1 MPARAQ
7 RCARSR
13 SACARNADARERPAS
28 GRVRRRRPR
37 ASTRPTIEDHAMSH
51 VTNLKCRECGQ
62 EYPIKPLHVCEDCFG
77 PLEVIYDYAAIRAA
91 ASRAAIG
98 SRPHN
103 LWRYRELLPFD
114 GEPEA
119 GPFSGFTPLL
129 HARRLGA
136 ELGLKKLYIKDDTV
150 NHPTLSYKDRVV
162 SVAITKARDF
172 GFTTV
177 SCASTGNLATAVAA
191 HAARAGLRSV
201 IFMPE
206 GVESGKIVGSSIY
219 GARVITIRGNYDDV
233 NRLCS
238 EIADKYG
245 WAFVNINLRPYYTE
259 GAKTF
264 GFEVAEQLGWKL
276 PQHIVLPT
284 AGGTILPKVAK
295 AFKELKEVG
304 LVHGGEFKIHCAQA
318 AGSAPVVHALHKN
331 TDLIT
336 PVKPDTIAKSI
347 AIGNPADGFYVLRA
361 VRESGGWGEAAAD
374 AEIIVVFKVLAR
386 TEGIFA
392 EPAGGT
398 TLAVALKLIASGR
411 IKTDESVVVSITGN
425 GYKTLEA
432 VAQSIEPPLV
442 IEARLKDFDAI
453 YERLGDGKRSLKGA
467 A

>member
-1 MPARAQ
+1 MRLRRGPA
-7 RCARSR
+7 
-13 SACARNADARERPAS
+13 
-28 GRVRRRRPR
+28 RRRRGGVGAGAQPVEQL
-37 ASTRPTIEDHAMSH
+37 TRTYAMSY

-77 PLEVIYDYAAIRAA
+77 PLEVSYDYAKIRAA
-91 ASRAAIG
+91 VSRATIA

-103 LWRYRELLPFD
+103 LWRYRELLPVD
-114 GEPEA
+114 GEPTI
-119 GPFSGFTPLL
+119 GLHSGFTPLL
-129 HARRLGA
+129 HAHRLGA

-191 HAARAGLRSV
+191 HAARAGLKCY

-206 GVESGKIVGSSIY
+206 GVEAGKVVGSTIY
-219 GARVITIRGNYDDV
+219 GAQVITIRGNYDDV

-264 GFEVAEQLGWKL
+264 GFEIAEQLGWKL
-276 PQHIVLPT
+276 PDNVVIPT

-295 AFKELKEVG
+295 AFKEFKEVG
-304 LVHGGEFKIHCAQA
+304 LIKSGEFKIHSAQA
-318 AGSAPVVHALHKN
+318 AGSAPVIHALHKH

-347 AIGNPADGFYVLRA
+347 AIRNPADGLYVLKA
-361 VRESGGWGEAAAD
+361 VRDSGGWGDVATD
-374 AEIIVVFKVLAR
+374 PEIIDAIKLLAR

-398 TLAVALKLIASGR
+398 TLAVALKLVKQGR
-411 IKTDESVVVSITGN
+411 IKPAETMVVAITGN

-432 VAQSIEPPLV
+432 VASAIDQPSI
-442 IEARLKDFDAI
+442 IDARLKDFDALFD
-453 YERLGDGKRSLKGA
+453 RLTDGKRTAAGA

>member
-1 MPARAQ
+1 
-7 RCARSR
+7 
-13 SACARNADARERPAS
+13 
-28 GRVRRRRPR
+28 
-37 ASTRPTIEDHAMSH
+37 MSF
-51 VTNLKCRECGQ
+51 VTSLKCRECGQ
-62 EYPIKPLHVCEDCFG
+62 DYPIKPLHVCETCFG
-77 PLEVIYDYAAIRAA
+77 PLEVVYDYAKIRAA
-91 ASRAAIG
+91 LSRQIIEKRA
-98 SRPHN
+98 HN
-103 LWRYRELLPFD
+103 LWRYRELLPVE
-114 GEPEA
+114 GEPDI

-129 HARRLGA
+129 QVKRLGA
-136 ELGLKKLYIKDDTV
+136 ELGLKNLYVKDDTV

-162 SVAITKARDF
+162 SVAIAKAREF

-191 HAARAGLRSV
+191 HAARAGLQCF

-206 GVESGKIVGSSIY
+206 GVEAGKIVGSTIY
-219 GARVITIRGNYDDV
+219 GSRVITIRGNYDDV

-264 GFEVAEQLGWKL
+264 GFEVAEQLGWRL
-276 PQHIVLPT
+276 PDHIVVPT

-304 LVHGGEFKIHCAQA
+304 LVKGGAPKIHSAQA
-318 AGSAPVVHALHKN
+318 AGSAPVIHALHKGV
-331 TDLIT
+331 DLIT
-336 PVKPDTIAKSI
+336 PVKPNTIAKSI
-347 AIGNPADGFYVLRA
+347 AIGNPADGYYVLGA
-361 VRESGGWGEAAAD
+361 VRESGGWGEMATDEEIVD
-374 AEIIVVFKVLAR
+374 AIKLLAR

-398 TLAVALKLIASGR
+398 TLAVTLKLLAQGR
-411 IKTDESVVVSITGN
+411 IRTDESVVVSITGN

-432 VAQSIEPPLV
+432 VSQAVEQPFV
-442 IEARLKDFDAI
+442 IEARLKDFDALF
-453 YERLGDGKRSLKGA
+453 EQLSDGKRLAGA

>member
-1 MPARAQ
+1 
-7 RCARSR
+7 
-13 SACARNADARERPAS
+13 
-28 GRVRRRRPR
+28 
-37 ASTRPTIEDHAMSH
+37 MSY

-62 EYPIKPLHVCEDCFG
+62 EYPIKP
-77 PLEVIYDYAAIRAA
+77 AARMRGLLRPARSHLRLRENSRRDLARDDRGAPAQSLALSRAA
-91 ASRAAIG
+91 AGRRRARGGAVFG
-98 SRPHN
+98 
-103 LWRYRELLPFD
+103 
-114 GEPEA
+114 
-119 GPFSGFTPLL
+119 L
-129 HARRLGA
+129 HAALARA
-136 ELGLKKLYIKDDTV
+136 SASAPNSGLKKLYIKDDTV

-191 HAARAGLRSV
+191 HAARAGLKSV

-276 PQHIVLPT
+276 PNHIVLPT

-318 AGSAPVVHALHKN
+318 AGAAPVIHALHKG

-361 VRESGGWGEAAAD
+361 VRESGGWGEMASD
-374 AEIIVVFKVLAR
+374 PEIIDAIKLLAR

-398 TLAVALKLIASGR
+398 TLAVTLKLIAAGR
-411 IKTDESVVVSITGN
+411 IKPDESVVVSITGN

-432 VAQSIEPPLV
+432 VAQSIEQPLV
-442 IEARLKDFDAI
+442 IEARLKEFDAI
-453 YERLGDGKRSLKGA
+453 YESLGDGKRSLKGA

>member
-1 MPARAQ
+1 
-7 RCARSR
+7 
-13 SACARNADARERPAS
+13 
-28 GRVRRRRPR
+28 
-37 ASTRPTIEDHAMSH
+37 MSYI
-51 VTNLKCRECGQ
+51 TNLKCRECGQ
-62 EYPIKPLHVCEDCFG
+62 EYPISPLHVCETCFG
-77 PLEVIYDYAAIRAA
+77 PLEVGYDYGRIKAAI
-91 ASRAAIG
+91 SRGAIER
-98 SRPHN
+98 RPHN
-103 LWRYRELLPFD
+103 LWRYRELLPVE
-114 GEPEA
+114 GEPEI
-119 GPFSGFTPLL
+119 GPNSGFTPLVK
-129 HARRLGA
+129 AERLGA
-136 ELGLKKLYIKDDTV
+136 ELGIKRLYIKDDTV

-162 SVAITKARDF
+162 SVAISKAREF
-172 GFTTV
+172 GFKTV

-191 HAARAGLRSV
+191 HAARAGLNCV

-206 GVESGKIVGSSIY
+206 GVEAGKIVGSTIY
-219 GARVITIRGNYDDV
+219 GAQVITIRGNYDDV

-264 GFEVAEQLGWKL
+264 GFEVAEQLGWRL
-276 PQHIVLPT
+276 PDHIVLPT

-304 LVHGGEFKIHCAQA
+304 LIRDSECKVHCAQA
-318 AGSAPVVHALHKN
+318 AGASPVVQALHKG

-361 VRESGGWGEAAAD
+361 VRESGGWGDMASD
-374 AEIIVVFKVLAR
+374 PEIIDAIKLLAK

-398 TLAVALKLIASGR
+398 TLAVTIKLIAQKR
-411 IKTDESVVVSITGN
+411 IGSDESVVVGITGN

-432 VAQSIEPPLV
+432 VAGAIAEPYV
-442 IEARLKDFDAI
+442 IDARLKEFDALF
-453 YERLGDGKRSLKGA
+453 ERLNGSRRTLAGA

>member
-1 MPARAQ
+1 
-7 RCARSR
+7 
-13 SACARNADARERPAS
+13 
-28 GRVRRRRPR
+28 
-37 ASTRPTIEDHAMSH
+37 MSYI
-51 VTNLKCRECGQ
+51 TSLKCKECGQ
-62 EYPIKPLHVCEDCFG
+62 EYSVAPLHVCETCFG
-77 PLEVIYDYAAIRAA
+77 PLEVNYDYAKIRGALT
-91 ASRAAIG
+91 RAKIEA
-98 SRPHN
+98 RPHN
-103 LWRYRELLPFD
+103 LWRYRELLPVD
-114 GEPEA
+114 REPEV
-119 GPFSGFTPLL
+119 GPHSGFTPLV
-129 HARRLGA
+129 HCRRLGA
-136 ELGLKKLYIKDDTV
+136 ELGLRSLYIKDDTV

-162 SVAITKARDF
+162 SVAITKAREF

-191 HAARAGLRSV
+191 HAARAGLKCF

-206 GVESGKIVGSSIY
+206 GVEAGKIVGSTIY
-219 GARVITIRGNYDDV
+219 GAQVITIRGNYDDV

-264 GFEVAEQLGWKL
+264 GFEIAEQLGWKL
-276 PQHIVLPT
+276 PDHIVVPT

-295 AFKELKEVG
+295 AFKELKDVG
-304 LVHGGEFKIHCAQA
+304 LVKGAGFKIHSAQA
-318 AGSAPVVHALHKN
+318 AGSAPVIHALHKGVE
-331 TDLIT
+331 LIT

-361 VRESGGWGEAAAD
+361 VRESGGWGDSATD
-374 AEIIVVFKVLAR
+374 PEIIDAIKLLAR

-398 TLAVALKLIASGR
+398 TLAVALKLIKQGR
-411 IKTDESVVVSITGN
+411 IKPDETVVVSITGN

-432 VAQSIEPPLV
+432 VASAIERPFV
-442 IEARLKDFDAI
+442 IDARLREFDTLF
-453 YERLGDGKRSLKGA
+453 ERLGEGNPDA

>member
-1 MPARAQ
+1 
-7 RCARSR
+7 
-13 SACARNADARERPAS
+13 
-28 GRVRRRRPR
+28 
-37 ASTRPTIEDHAMSH
+37 MSYI
-51 VTNLKCRECGQ
+51 NGLKCRECGQ
-62 EYPIKPLHVCEDCFG
+62 EYPISPLHVCEMCFG
-77 PLEVIYDYAAIRAA
+77 PLEVAYDYSAIRAA
-91 ASRAAIG
+91 VSRAAIE
-98 SRPHN
+98 RRAHN
-103 LWRYRELLPFD
+103 LWRYRELLPVE
-114 GEPEA
+114 GEPVI
-119 GPFSGFTPLL
+119 GPHSGFTPLVKVD
-129 HARRLGA
+129 RLAA
-136 ELGLKKLYIKDDTV
+136 ELGVKRLYIKDDTV

-162 SVAITKARDF
+162 SVAISKAREF
-172 GFTTV
+172 GFDTV

-191 HAARAGLRSV
+191 HAARAGLRCV

-206 GVESGKIVGSSIY
+206 GVEAGKIVGSTIY
-219 GARVITIRGNYDDV
+219 GAQVITIRGNYDDV

-264 GFEVAEQLGWKL
+264 GFEVAEQLGWHL

-304 LVHGGEFKIHCAQA
+304 LLRDGECRIHCAQA
-318 AGSAPVVHALHKN
+318 AGAAPVIHALHKG

-361 VRESGGWGEAAAD
+361 VRETGGWGDTATD
-374 AEIIVVFKVLAR
+374 AEIIDAIKLLAR
-386 TEGIFA
+386 TEGLFA

-398 TLAVALKLIASGR
+398 TLAVAIKLIAQKR
-411 IKTDESVVVSITGN
+411 INPEETVVISITGN

-432 VAQSIEPPLV
+432 VARAIAQPFV
-442 IEARLKDFDAI
+442 IEARLKEFDALF
-453 YERLGDGKRSLKGA
+453 EQLNGTRRALAGA

>member
-1 MPARAQ
+1 
-7 RCARSR
+7 
-13 SACARNADARERPAS
+13 
-28 GRVRRRRPR
+28 
-37 ASTRPTIEDHAMSH
+37 MSYI
-51 VTNLKCRECGQ
+51 TNLKCKECGQ
-62 EYPIKPLHVCEDCFG
+62 EYPISPLHVCETCFG
-77 PLEVIYDYAAIRAA
+77 PLEVTYDYAKIRAHI
-91 ASRAAIG
+91 SRSAIEK
-98 SRPHN
+98 RAHN
-103 LWRYRELLPFD
+103 LWRYRELLPVES
-114 GEPEA
+114 EPEV
-119 GPFSGFTPLL
+119 GPHSGFTPLV
-129 HARRLGA
+129 RCERLGK
-136 ELGLKKLYIKDDTV
+136 ELGLKHLYIKDDTV

-162 SVAITKARDF
+162 SVAITKAREF
-172 GFTTV
+172 GFKTV

-191 HAARAGLRSV
+191 HAARAGLSCY

-219 GARVITIRGNYDDV
+219 GAQVITIRGNYDDV

-264 GFEVAEQLGWKL
+264 GFEVAEQLGWRL
-276 PQHIVLPT
+276 PDHIVVPT

-304 LVHGGEFKIHCAQA
+304 LVKSGDFKIYSAQA
-318 AGSAPVVHALHKN
+318 AGSAPVIHALHKG

-347 AIGNPADGFYVLRA
+347 AIGNPADGYYVLRA
-361 VRESGGWGEAAAD
+361 VRESGGWGETATD
-374 AEIIVVFKVLAR
+374 PEIIDAIKLLAR

-398 TLAVALKLIASGR
+398 TLAVTLKLINQGR
-411 IKTDESVVVSITGN
+411 IKRDETVVVSITGN

-432 VAQSIEPPLV
+432 VAGSIEQPAI
-442 IEARLKDFDAI
+442 IEARLKDFDALF
-453 YERLGDGKRSLKGA
+453 ERLGGRREVAGA